1 MPAEF
6 DYFPFEQGSGAFIT
20 EDRWKIMFTWMRT
33 VGVLTTEET
42 LPTDADLFVGP
53 AMPGLSVEVFPGEA
67 FIQGMFWSHTGDPA
81 GLAITENVSGDPR
94 IDLVV
99 LRTDFSTDL
108 IQYVVIEGEPAM
120 SPVAPDPVQ
129 NSTVWDLPLAEVAV
143 ADGATEIT
151 SMDITDV
158 RVASY
163 QAQKGSSPLVAGSG
177 ITITYSG
184 DQIIISSP

>member
-1 MPAEF
+1 MTADF
-6 DYFPFEQGSGAFIT
+6 DYFPFESGDGAFIT
-20 EDRWKIMFTWMRT
+20 EPRWKLMFTWMRT
-33 VGVLTTEET
+33 VGVLTLEDP

-53 AMPGLSVEVFPGEA
+53 TMPGLSVEVFPGEA

-81 GLAITENVSGDPR
+81 GLSITGNTSGDPR

-99 LRTDFSTDL
+99 LRTDFVND
-108 IQYVVIEGEPAM
+108 IIEYVVIEGDPDP
-120 SPVAPDPVQ
+120 SPVPPDPIQ
-129 NSTVWDLPLAEVAV
+129 NDTVWDLPLAEVEV

-158 RVASY
+158 RVPSY

-177 ITITYSG
+177 ITLTYSG